1 MHYAFFFLVHFGPVV
16 TIWIFTYVLVMFWY
30 IFFGFFGKYWGCF
43 RYISAFFFCR
53 CFWGAWVFW
62 YRVFLVYFGVEVT
75 VHSRAGGGL
84 GTFEGVFWYI
94 LEVLGMFGDG
104 QISPSK
110 GQGIVGALKKCISPH
125 LGAWDGRVC
134 IAISLLPKVVFA
146 LLLPGHRMAPSMVV
160 PYKRMCW
167 LANIARVPGT
177 AQVITQAVWEHTEKP
192 KGTGPLGQALREFR
206 RLGWRNQRGWWSW
219 TMPRTGI
226 SVHLVHAA
234 KEYVEHLFRESLR
247 EHHLEALEKRRP
259 RLFGGM
265 GARIDR
271 ELTLSELERCATELD
286 RSMLRGVMAGA
297 LCTADRAHRRGL
309 RQDGNCP
316 YCSKGTREDED
327 HLLWWCAAWKSA
339 REPFLPELMLL
350 ARALKLGALSDW
362 PPCLRLCGLLSEEV
376 VKRSG
381 LARGPGWKKRC
392 KELNRVSRHWV
403 PGPGE
408 DPDEASRQREELALA
423 GHQWAHDDQNPLEQF
438 VHQLHC
444 MFLAVLRAR
453 KQRDEEESLL
463 FPVEQR
469 KAPQEQ
475 YPWHQLQSPFPRPT
489 KTCLPAMGQLP
500 RDWKWGPDFQP
511 AVLRWL
517 SELQWLPR
525 DDSLPEAHRQV
536 SFLELALDFE
546 SYTGRPLPPTP
557 QTRFK
562 GGEMS
567 LQEKGRVLR
576 LAVSLLGKAAGRE
589 SILPAGFTNR
599 CRSLVPL
606 GAGTM
611 AGVKGRPIFTR
622 PAAVWHHLR
631 RMQQYSAKRWAQQQQ
646 AKVAPQQSK
655 HRRAQGVKVKSA
667 PAQ

>member
-1 MHYAFFFLVHFGPVV
+1 
-16 TIWIFTYVLVMFWY
+16 
-30 IFFGFFGKYWGCF
+30 
-43 RYISAFFFCR
+43 
-53 CFWGAWVFW
+53 
-62 YRVFLVYFGVEVT
+62 
-75 VHSRAGGGL
+75 
-84 GTFEGVFWYI
+84 
-94 LEVLGMFGDG
+94 
-104 QISPSK
+104 
-110 GQGIVGALKKCISPH
+110 
-125 LGAWDGRVC
+125 
-134 IAISLLPKVVFA
+134 
-146 LLLPGHRMAPSMVV
+146 
-160 PYKRMCW
+160 
-167 LANIARVPGT
+167 
-177 AQVITQAVWEHTEKP
+177 
-192 KGTGPLGQALREFR
+192 
-206 RLGWRNQRGWWSW
+206 
-219 TMPRTGI
+219 
-226 SVHLVHAA
+226 
-234 KEYVEHLFRESLR
+234 
-247 EHHLEALEKRRP
+247 
-259 RLFGGM
+259 M

-271 ELTLSELERCATELD
+271 ELTLSELGRCTTELD

-297 LCTADRAHRRGL
+297 LWTADRAHRRGL

-362 PPCLRLCGLLSEEV
+362 PPCLHLCGPLSEQV

-403 PGPGE
+403 PGPDE
-408 DPDEASRQREELALA
+408 DPDEASRQREELAVA

-444 MFLAVLRAR
+444 MFLAVMRAR

-475 YPWHQLQSPFPRPT
+475 YPWHQLQSPFPQPT

-525 DDSLPEAHRQV
+525 EDSLPEAHRQV
-536 SFLELALDFE
+536 SFPELALDFE

-562 GGEMS
+562 GGETS

-606 GAGTM
+606 GAGTT

-646 AKVAPQQSK
+646 AKVARQQSK
-655 HRRAQGVKVKSA
+655 RRRAQGVKVKSA
-667 PAQ
+667 PTQQPQEVKCPGKGGAKRSAGAYASDFYAGPVLPPGTRRGPQYCVTEEPDPPAGAARCGRTALFTPPQKCAVARRPEQVPRLPRLWVCVAHQHRQCASCAAVGRGVAALLRQGTCRASATDNAGPTAGDTKSGGPPPWGGGHTVGEETQTTAGPGHGTGPGAGTQARKGGCDPPPCQEEALYAAGRCQARESRDRGDITPTPQRFWLR

>member
-1 MHYAFFFLVHFGPVV
+1 
-16 TIWIFTYVLVMFWY
+16 
-30 IFFGFFGKYWGCF
+30 
-43 RYISAFFFCR
+43 
-53 CFWGAWVFW
+53 
-62 YRVFLVYFGVEVT
+62 
-75 VHSRAGGGL
+75 
-84 GTFEGVFWYI
+84 
-94 LEVLGMFGDG
+94 
-104 QISPSK
+104 
-110 GQGIVGALKKCISPH
+110 
-125 LGAWDGRVC
+125 
-134 IAISLLPKVVFA
+134 
-146 LLLPGHRMAPSMVV
+146 
-160 PYKRMCW
+160 
-167 LANIARVPGT
+167 
-177 AQVITQAVWEHTEKP
+177 
-192 KGTGPLGQALREFR
+192 
-206 RLGWRNQRGWWSW
+206 
-219 TMPRTGI
+219 
-226 SVHLVHAA
+226 
-234 KEYVEHLFRESLR
+234 
-247 EHHLEALEKRRP
+247 
-259 RLFGGM
+259 
-265 GARIDR
+265 
-271 ELTLSELERCATELD
+271 
-286 RSMLRGVMAGA
+286 MAGA
-297 LCTADRAHRRGL
+297 LWTADRAHRRGL

-339 REPFLPELMLL
+339 REPFLPELTLL
-350 ARALKLGALSDW
+350 ARALKLGALYDW

-403 PGPGE
+403 PEPDE
-408 DPDEASRQREELALA
+408 DPDEAPRQREELALV

-444 MFLAVLRAR
+444 MFLAVMRAR

-475 YPWHQLQSPFPRPT
+475 YPWHQLQPPFPRPT

-500 RDWKWGPDFQP
+500 RDWKWGLDFQP

-536 SFLELALDFE
+536 SFLELAMDFE
-546 SYTGRPLPPTP
+546 SYTRRPLPPTP

-606 GAGTM
+606 GAGTT

-646 AKVAPQQSK
+646 AKVARQQSK
-655 HRRAQGVKVKSA
+655 RRRAQGVQVKSA
-667 PAQ
+667 PAQQPQEVKCPGKGGAKRSAGAYASDFYAGPVLPPGTRRGPQYCVTEEPDFPAGAARCGRTALFTPPQNQHTNTDNAHPAQLWVGGCGTAAPGDMPGIRDRRCGADSGGHEERRPTPLGRGAHRRRRDADDSGAWTRHRAGCGHTSEKGWMRPPPPCQEEALYAAGRCQARERRDRGDITPTPQRFWLR

>member
-1 MHYAFFFLVHFGPVV
+1 M
-16 TIWIFTYVLVMFWY
+16 
-30 IFFGFFGKYWGCF
+30 
-43 RYISAFFFCR
+43 
-53 CFWGAWVFW
+53 
-62 YRVFLVYFGVEVT
+62 
-75 VHSRAGGGL
+75 
-84 GTFEGVFWYI
+84 
-94 LEVLGMFGDG
+94 
-104 QISPSK
+104 
-110 GQGIVGALKKCISPH
+110 
-125 LGAWDGRVC
+125 
-134 IAISLLPKVVFA
+134 VFA
-146 LLLPGHRMAPSMVV
+146 LLLPGHRVAPSMVV

-177 AQVITQAVWEHTEKP
+177 AQVITQAVWEHTEEP
-192 KGTGPLGQALREFR
+192 KGTGPLGRALREFR
-206 RLGWRNQRGWWSW
+206 RLGWRNLRGWWSW

-265 GARIDR
+265 GAQIDR

-297 LCTADRAHRRGL
+297 LWTADRAHQRGL

-350 ARALKLGALSDW
+350 ARALKLGALSAW

-403 PGPGE
+403 PGPDE

-444 MFLAVLRAR
+444 MFLAVMRAR

-475 YPWHQLQSPFPRPT
+475 YPWHQLQPPLPRPT

-557 QTRFK
+557 
-562 GGEMS
+562 
-567 LQEKGRVLR
+567 
-576 LAVSLLGKAAGRE
+576 
-589 SILPAGFTNR
+589 
-599 CRSLVPL
+599 
-606 GAGTM
+606 
-611 AGVKGRPIFTR
+611 
-622 PAAVWHHLR
+622 
-631 RMQQYSAKRWAQQQQ
+631 
-646 AKVAPQQSK
+646 
-655 HRRAQGVKVKSA
+655 
-667 PAQ
+667 

>member
-1 MHYAFFFLVHFGPVV
+1 M
-16 TIWIFTYVLVMFWY
+16 
-30 IFFGFFGKYWGCF
+30 
-43 RYISAFFFCR
+43 
-53 CFWGAWVFW
+53 
-62 YRVFLVYFGVEVT
+62 
-75 VHSRAGGGL
+75 
-84 GTFEGVFWYI
+84 
-94 LEVLGMFGDG
+94 
-104 QISPSK
+104 
-110 GQGIVGALKKCISPH
+110 
-125 LGAWDGRVC
+125 
-134 IAISLLPKVVFA
+134 
-146 LLLPGHRMAPSMVV
+146 
-160 PYKRMCW
+160 
-167 LANIARVPGT
+167 
-177 AQVITQAVWEHTEKP
+177 
-192 KGTGPLGQALREFR
+192 
-206 RLGWRNQRGWWSW
+206 
-219 TMPRTGI
+219 
-226 SVHLVHAA
+226 
-234 KEYVEHLFRESLR
+234 
-247 EHHLEALEKRRP
+247 
-259 RLFGGM
+259 
-265 GARIDR
+265 
-271 ELTLSELERCATELD
+271 
-286 RSMLRGVMAGA
+286 
-297 LCTADRAHRRGL
+297 
-309 RQDGNCP
+309 
-316 YCSKGTREDED
+316 
-327 HLLWWCAAWKSA
+327 
-339 REPFLPELMLL
+339 
-350 ARALKLGALSDW
+350 
-362 PPCLRLCGLLSEEV
+362 
-376 VKRSG
+376 
-381 LARGPGWKKRC
+381 
-392 KELNRVSRHWV
+392 
-403 PGPGE
+403 PGPDE

-444 MFLAVLRAR
+444 MFLAVMRAR

-475 YPWHQLQSPFPRPT
+475 YPWHQLQPPLPRPT

-606 GAGTM
+606 GAGTT

-646 AKVAPQQSK
+646 AKVARQQSK
-655 HRRAQGVKVKSA
+655 RRRAQGVKVKSA
-667 PAQ
+667 PAQQPQEVKCPGKGGAKRSAGAYASDFYAGPVLPPGTRRGPQYCVTEEPDLPAGAARCGRTALFTPPQKCAVARRPE